1 MFQLTKSLLQALSFF
16 GKMNPPKERNSKM
29 KEKFMNGL
37 LTLAGKMQSNS
48 VLSAVKDA
56 FVDNMPVVIWG
67 AFCTLFQ
74 FVLCQVGGVPDPKTG
89 ELIYYV
95 SLANVPGFA
104 WLHSLNPIFTTANYG
119 CMNFMAVAICVLV
132 AMHFAENI
140 GHPNDKTVPA
150 VALASFVTL
159 INTTASTTTESGET
173 VTISNVV
180 ASSYTSATGLFVGLL
195 VGILSTLLYVKLVD
209 SGKLKISLPD
219 SVPPNVSQSFA
230 VLFPTIITILCVSI
244 VGYICSMFGLTMF
257 DIIKTIMAPVEN
269 IMTGLPG
276 YLVVL
281 FLMQLLWWFGIHGPN
296 VMGAVTSPFMTKM
309 MATNLALYQA
319 GEGVSASG
327 VYYQAGSPY
336 SIIASPFEAG
346 WRCPTGSGITGGLI
360 IAVLLFSKRDD
371 FKAIAKLAIPC
382 GIFNINEPIIF
393 GIPMVMNP
401 MFAVPFFLA
410 PIACASL
417 GYLVQYLGLCPLFV
431 ISVPWTTPV
440 GLFGFLA
447 SSGNIMGGIWQA
459 VIIIA
464 VSTLI
469 YTPFVIASNRQEE
482 AA

>member
-1 MFQLTKSLLQALSFF
+1 
-16 GKMNPPKERNSKM
+16 MNQPKERNSKM

-48 VLSAVKDA
+48 VLSAIKDS

-74 FVLCQVGGVPDPKTG
+74 FVLCQTGGVPDPKTG

-95 SLANVPGFA
+95 SLANVPGFG

-119 CMNFMAVAICVLV
+119 CRNFMAVAICVLV
-132 AMHFAENI
+132 AMHYAENI

-159 INTTASTTTESGET
+159 INTSASTTTEAGET

-180 ASSYTSATGLFVGLL
+180 ASSYTSATGLFVGLI
-195 VGILSTLLYVKLVD
+195 VGILTTLLYVKLVD

-257 DIIKTIMAPVEN
+257 DVIKTMMAPVEK

-327 VYYQAGSPY
+327 VFYQAGSPY
-336 SIIASPFEAG
+336 SIIAGPFEAG

-431 ISVPWTTPV
+431 INVPWTTPV
-440 GLFGFLA
+440 GIFGFLA

-459 VIIIA
+459 VIIIGA
-464 VSTLI
+464 STLI
-469 YTPFVIASNRQEE
+469 YTPFVIASNRQKEV

>member
-1 MFQLTKSLLQALSFF
+1 
-16 GKMNPPKERNSKM
+16 M

-48 VLSAVKDA
+48 VLSAIKDS

-74 FVLCQVGGVPDPKTG
+74 FVLCQTGGVPDPKTG

-95 SLANVPGFA
+95 SLANVPGFG

-132 AMHFAENI
+132 AMHYAENI

-159 INTTASTTTESGET
+159 INTSASTTTEAGET

-180 ASSYTSATGLFVGLL
+180 ASSYTSATGLFVGLI
-195 VGILSTLLYVKLVD
+195 VGILTTLLYVKLVD

-257 DIIKTIMAPVEN
+257 DVIKTMMAPVEK

-281 FLMQLLWWFGIHGPN
+281 FLMQLLWWFGIHWPKRYGC
-296 VMGAVTSPFMTKM
+296 S
-309 MATNLALYQA
+309 YI
-319 GEGVSASG
+319 
-327 VYYQAGSPY
+327 
-336 SIIASPFEAG
+336 SIHDKNDGYKPCTLPG
-346 WRCPTGSGITGGLI
+346 W
-360 IAVLLFSKRDD
+360 
-371 FKAIAKLAIPC
+371 
-382 GIFNINEPIIF
+382 
-393 GIPMVMNP
+393 
-401 MFAVPFFLA
+401 
-410 PIACASL
+410 
-417 GYLVQYLGLCPLFV
+417 
-431 ISVPWTTPV
+431 
-440 GLFGFLA
+440 
-447 SSGNIMGGIWQA
+447 
-459 VIIIA
+459 
-464 VSTLI
+464 
-469 YTPFVIASNRQEE
+469 
-482 AA
+482 

>member
-1 MFQLTKSLLQALSFF
+1 
-16 GKMNPPKERNSKM
+16 M

-48 VLSAVKDA
+48 VLSAIKDS

-74 FVLCQVGGVPDPKTG
+74 FVLCQTGGVPDPKTG

-95 SLANVPGFA
+95 SLANVPGFG

-119 CMNFMAVAICVLV
+119 CMNFMAV
-132 AMHFAENI
+132 HYAENI

-159 INTTASTTTESGET
+159 INTSASTTTEAGET

-180 ASSYTSATGLFVGLL
+180 ASSYTSATGLFVGLI
-195 VGILSTLLYVKLVD
+195 VGILTTLLYVKLVD

-257 DIIKTIMAPVEN
+257 DVIKTMMAPVEK

-327 VYYQAGSPY
+327 VFYQAGSPY

-410 PIACASL
+410 PLACASL

-459 VIIIA
+459 VIIIGA
-464 VSTLI
+464 STLI
-469 YTPFVIASNRQEE
+469 YTPFVIAANRQTDTAEI
-482 AA
+482 

>member
-1 MFQLTKSLLQALSFF
+1 
-16 GKMNPPKERNSKM
+16 M
-29 KEKFMNGL
+29 KDKFMNGL
-37 LTLAGKMQSNS
+37 LTLAGKMQSNT
-48 VLSAVKDA
+48 VLSAVKDS
-56 FVDNMPVVIWG
+56 FIDNMPVVIWG

-74 FVLCQVGGVPDPKTG
+74 FVLCQTGGVPDPKTG
-89 ELIYYV
+89 EMIYYI

-104 WLHSLNPIFTTANYG
+104 WLESLTPIFTTANYG

-132 AMHFAENI
+132 SMHYAENI
-140 GHPNDKTVPA
+140 GHANDKTVPA

-180 ASSYTSATGLFVGLL
+180 ASSYTKADGLFVGLL
-195 VGILSTLLYVKLVD
+195 VGVLATLLYVKLVD

-244 VGYICSMFGLTMF
+244 VGYITSLFGLTMF
-257 DIIKTIMAPVEN
+257 DVISTIMKPIEK

-276 YLVVL
+276 YIVVVL
-281 FLMQLLWWFGIHGPN
+281 IMQLLWWFGIHGPN

-309 MATNLALYQA
+309 MATNLELYQT

-327 VYYQAGSPY
+327 VFYQAGSQY
-336 SIIASPFEAG
+336 SIISSPFAAG
-346 WRCPTGSGITGGLI
+346 WFCPTGSGITMGLI
-360 IAVLLFSKRDD
+360 IAIMLFSKRDD

-393 GIPMVMNP
+393 GIPLVMNAV
-401 MFAVPFFLA
+401 FAVPFFLA
-410 PIACASL
+410 PLACISL
-417 GYLVQYLGLCPLFV
+417 GYLVQYIGLCPLFV
-431 ISVPWTTPV
+431 INVPWTTPV

-459 VIIIA
+459 VIIIG

-469 YTPFVIASNRQEE
+469 YTPFVIASNRQTDTAEI
-482 AA
+482 

>member
-1 MFQLTKSLLQALSFF
+1 
-16 GKMNPPKERNSKM
+16 M

-180 ASSYTSATGLFVGLL
+180 ASSYTSATGLFVGLI
-195 VGILSTLLYVKLVD
+195 VGILTTLLYVKLVD

-327 VYYQAGSPY
+327 VYYQAGSPS

-346 WRCPTGSGITGGLI
+346 WRCPTGYGITGGLI

>member
-1 MFQLTKSLLQALSFF
+1 
-16 GKMNPPKERNSKM
+16 M

-37 LTLAGKMQSNS
+37 LTLAGKMQSNV
-48 VLSAVKDA
+48 VLSAIKDA
-56 FVDNMPVVIWG
+56 FIDNMPVVIWG

-89 ELIYYV
+89 ELIYYI

-104 WLHSLNPIFTTANYG
+104 WLESLTPIFTTANYG
-119 CMNFMAVAICVLV
+119 CMNFMAVAVCVLV
-132 AMHFAENI
+132 SMHFAENI

-180 ASSYTSATGLFVGLL
+180 SSSYTKADGLFVGLL

>member
-1 MFQLTKSLLQALSFF
+1 
-16 GKMNPPKERNSKM
+16 M

-48 VLSAVKDA
+48 VLSAIKDS

-74 FVLCQVGGVPDPKTG
+74 FVLCQTGGVPDPKTG

-104 WLHSLNPIFTTANYG
+104 WLESLTPIFTTANYG

-132 AMHFAENI
+132 SMHYAENI

-180 ASSYTSATGLFVGLL
+180 ASSYTSATGLFVGLI
-195 VGILSTLLYVKLVD
+195 VGILTTLLYVKLVD

-257 DIIKTIMAPVEN
+257 DVIKTMMAPVEK

-296 VMGAVTSPFMTKM
+296 VMSAVTTPFMTKM
-309 MATNLALYQA
+309 MAQNLELYQA

-327 VYYQAGSPY
+327 VFYQAGSPY

-464 VSTLI
+464 ASTLI
-469 YTPFVIASNRQEE
+469 YTPFVIASNRQKEV

>member
-1 MFQLTKSLLQALSFF
+1 
-16 GKMNPPKERNSKM
+16 M

-56 FVDNMPVVIWG
+56 LVDNMPVVIWG

-447 SSGNIMGGIWQA
+447 SSGNIRGGIWQA

>member
-1 MFQLTKSLLQALSFF
+1 
-16 GKMNPPKERNSKM
+16 M

-48 VLSAVKDA
+48 VLSAVRDA

-74 FVLCQVGGVPDPKTG
+74 YVLCQVGGVPDPKTG

-95 SLANVPGFA
+95 SLANVPGFG

-140 GHPNDKTVPA
+140 GHPNDNTVPA

-159 INTTASTTTESGET
+159 INTSASTTTEAGET

-180 ASSYTSATGLFVGLL
+180 ASSYTSATGLFVGLI
-195 VGILSTLLYVKLVD
+195 VGILTTLLYVKLVD

-257 DIIKTIMAPVEN
+257 DVITTIMKPIEN

-296 VMGAVTSPFMTKM
+296 VMGAVTGPFLTKM
-309 MATNLALYQA
+309 MATNLELYQA

-327 VYYQAGSPY
+327 VYYQAGSQY
-336 SIIASPFEAG
+336 SIISSPFAAG
-346 WRCPTGSGITGGLI
+346 WRCPTGSGITMGLI
-360 IAVLLFSKRDD
+360 IAIMLFSKRDD

-393 GIPMVMNP
+393 GIPLVMNP
-401 MFAVPFFLA
+401 VFAVPFFLA
-410 PIACASL
+410 PIACTSL
-417 GYLVQYLGLCPLFV
+417 GYLVQYIGLCPLFV
-431 ISVPWTTPV
+431 INVPWTTPV
-440 GLFGFLA
+440 GVFGFLA

-459 VIIIA
+459 VIIIGA
-464 VSTLI
+464 STLI
-469 YTPFVIASNRQEE
+469 YTPFVIASNRQKEV

>member
-1 MFQLTKSLLQALSFF
+1 
-16 GKMNPPKERNSKM
+16 MNSPKERDSKM

-180 ASSYTSATGLFVGLL
+180 ASSYTSATGLF
-195 VGILSTLLYVKLVD
+195 LSTLLYVKLVD